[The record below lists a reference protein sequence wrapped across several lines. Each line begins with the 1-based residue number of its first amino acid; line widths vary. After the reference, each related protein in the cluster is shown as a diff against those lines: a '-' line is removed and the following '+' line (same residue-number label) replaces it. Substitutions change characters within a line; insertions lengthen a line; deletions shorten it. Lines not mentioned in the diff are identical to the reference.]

1 MSMRDE
7 ISPSTSII
15 YYVLFTLGYFLVGQ
29 FLSAISFQT
38 QIMPVW
44 LPAGIAL
51 VGCYVWG
58 WRFLPGVFLA
68 SFAFNFSVHPLTSF
82 NALISAHGAELV
94 FIAFGASVQAYVGS
108 FLLCRFGNP
117 IKKSSS
123 LNAIKFVLLIGLM
136 VNVISSNIGIW
147 SLSTFNASFN
157 QENYWV
163 DVLYWW
169 LGDSLGVLLMAPF
182 LLSLMGF
189 KKSTDEQKKTR
200 WFVMSAV
207 IMLTLTVLVL
217 TVFFINLSSESI
229 QKLTTKEVRNI
240 ENSFYRELNN
250 SLSQIHSLAS
260 YIQNTPNLGRENFSI
275 FVSKLIGKQ
284 STIHAMSWNPL
295 IYQKDKDYEDVL
307 LSEIYEK
314 PIKIRG
320 EAIESEDPIVYVK
333 FISPEKGNAKAI
345 GFNVFSNPL
354 RKETLLL
361 AASTFQ
367 PKATPIINLVQT
379 ELNIPAYLMFFPV
392 FSQDYNHISDTGN
405 RLTGY
410 ATGVFLVEN
419 MLKNAMN
426 LSEQT
431 IFDFELFESDTTVPF
446 SSNTQQSDSL
456 VIVNDPDAQQLIF
469 SLAGQTWLLNLVP
482 NKGFLNK
489 EQSRAYL
496 LLFALEVVIVAFIM
510 LFILIINSRQEEL
523 NFLVKD
529 KTRSLKLALKDAEK
543 ANEAK
548 SRFLANMSHEIR
560 TPLNAVVGFSQLANA
575 SDDVTKIKSFVEKIK
590 ISSEMLLNIVNDILD
605 FSKIESG
612 KLEISNAPFDIH
624 AILSRINALFESI
637 SVDKSIAWSMQDDMP
652 TDLYFSGDEVR
663 IEQILINLCGNAV
676 KFTTEGSVSVLA
688 KLISQDSD
696 SANILISVKDT
707 GIGIDEQTQSRLF
720 KVFTQADDSTTRNF
734 GGSGLGLA
742 IAKELSYLMGGDIS
756 IKSELGQG
764 AEFIFEFRL
773 RIADLKDSINEN
785 FGQQTGQNIDFSSL
799 KVLVAEDNKINQIL
813 IQNILSTIGI
823 ESVIT
828 ENGKQAIIALQLK
841 EFDLVL
847 MDCQM
852 PVLDGYEA
860 TKQIRNLPQFVDLPV
875 IALTADA
882 DTESR
887 EKALEIGFTD
897 YLTKPIDIDLL
908 IETLKK
914 YL

>member
-1 MSMRDE
+1 
-7 ISPSTSII
+7 
-15 YYVLFTLGYFLVGQ
+15 
-29 FLSAISFQT
+29 
-38 QIMPVW
+38 
-44 LPAGIAL
+44 
-51 VGCYVWG
+51 
-58 WRFLPGVFLA
+58 
-68 SFAFNFSVHPLTSF
+68 
-82 NALISAHGAELV
+82 
-94 FIAFGASVQAYVGS
+94 
-108 FLLCRFGNP
+108 
-117 IKKSSS
+117 
-123 LNAIKFVLLIGLM
+123 
-136 VNVISSNIGIW
+136 
-147 SLSTFNASFN
+147 
-157 QENYWV
+157 
-163 DVLYWW
+163 
-169 LGDSLGVLLMAPF
+169 
-182 LLSLMGF
+182 
-189 KKSTDEQKKTR
+189 
-200 WFVMSAV
+200 
-207 IMLTLTVLVL
+207 
-217 TVFFINLSSESI
+217 
-229 QKLTTKEVRNI
+229 
-240 ENSFYRELNN
+240 
-250 SLSQIHSLAS
+250 
-260 YIQNTPNLGRENFSI
+260 
-275 FVSKLIGKQ
+275 
-284 STIHAMSWNPL
+284 
-295 IYQKDKDYEDVL
+295 
-307 LSEIYEK
+307 
-314 PIKIRG
+314 
-320 EAIESEDPIVYVK
+320 
-333 FISPEKGNAKAI
+333 
-345 GFNVFSNPL
+345 
-354 RKETLLL
+354 
-361 AASTFQ
+361 
-367 PKATPIINLVQT
+367 
-379 ELNIPAYLMFFPV
+379 
-392 FSQDYNHISDTGN
+392 
-405 RLTGY
+405 
-410 ATGVFLVEN
+410 
-419 MLKNAMN
+419 
-426 LSEQT
+426 
-431 IFDFELFESDTTVPF
+431 
-446 SSNTQQSDSL
+446 
-456 VIVNDPDAQQLIF
+456 
-469 SLAGQTWLLNLVP
+469 
-482 NKGFLNK
+482 
-489 EQSRAYL
+489 
-496 LLFALEVVIVAFIM
+496 
-510 LFILIINSRQEEL
+510 
-523 NFLVKD
+523 
-529 KTRSLKLALKDAEK
+529 
-543 ANEAK
+543 
-548 SRFLANMSHEIR
+548 
-560 TPLNAVVGFSQLANA
+560 
-575 SDDVTKIKSFVEKIK
+575 
-590 ISSEMLLNIVNDILD
+590 VNDILD